1 MKFTENRKVA
11 SIVLT
16 AVIVCT
22 LFIGGGSAL
31 NSQAKDVEAVF
42 WSASESISAE
52 LNEMLSD
59 AQVMS
64 GIAARYKDI
73 DAKLVDDVN
82 TAAQKLADA
91 GKISGKYET
100 ANKLTQ
106 AVEALYTAGSAVSMN
121 DNDASDFRYNYKNY
135 SSAQLRIG
143 HDPYNDEAAAYNKEV
158 SDPLAGLIGSVWG
171 AGKAQIFG

>member
-1 MKFTENRKVA
+1 MKLTENRKIA
-11 SIVLT
+11 SIVLA
-16 AVIVCT
+16 AVIACT

-73 DAKLVDDVN
+73 DAKLVDAVN
-82 TAAQKLADA
+82 TAAQDLADA
-91 GKISGKYET
+91 SKIGKKYET

-106 AVEALYTAGSAVSMN
+106 AVEALYTAGSDAKMN

-135 SSAQLRIG
+135 ASAQLRIG